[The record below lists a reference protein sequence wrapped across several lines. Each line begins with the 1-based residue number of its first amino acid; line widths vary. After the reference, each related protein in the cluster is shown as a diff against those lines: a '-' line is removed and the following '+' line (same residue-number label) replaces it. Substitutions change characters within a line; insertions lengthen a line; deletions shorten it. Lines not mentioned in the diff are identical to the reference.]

1 MGLVR
6 DRGRKRISARPRR
19 RYDARR
25 ATAPPPVPLR
35 SNEERPMRPTR
46 ELDACGI
53 GFVADAHG
61 RSSRSIVEAALEG
74 LAGVV
79 HRGAVAADAASA
91 DGAGLL
97 LPLSPA
103 LFGEGTGV
111 ANLFARGDD
120 PRAAIEAA

>member
-1 MGLVR
+1 
-6 DRGRKRISARPRR
+6 
-19 RYDARR
+19 
-25 ATAPPPVPLR
+25 
-35 SNEERPMRPTR
+35 MRPTR

-61 RSSRSIVEAALEG
+61 RASRSIVDAALEG

-97 LPLSPA
+97 LPLSPV
-103 LFGEGTGV
+103 LFGEGNGV
-111 ANLFARGDD
+111 ASLFVRGDD
-120 PRAAIEAA
+120 PRAAAGGAAA